1 MLRRSFRYLAV
12 AMALLHCGSTAAP
25 AQDTAE
31 AGESLSGAGGGG
43 AIVAPVKR
51 VRPKNPVLD
60 EGAAQGH
67 KTRKVQLVPEKLSC
81 ESGFKPDPAG
91 RACVATGVPGRQKQR
106 EP

>member
-31 AGESLSGAGGGG
+31 AAENLSGAGGGGG

-51 VRPKNPVLD
+51 VRPKTPVLD
-60 EGAAQGH
+60 EGAAHGH

-81 ESGFKPDPAG
+81 EPGFKPDPAG
-91 RACVATGVPGRQKQR
+91 RACVAQPSTNAGGNKR
-106 EP
+106 